1 MNKNMNVGIVGYGFV
16 GKALAASFNDK
27 VNLLCIDP
35 KLGNNVTH
43 LLKFNPQIIFVC
55 VPTPMTD
62 DGNQDLSILRNVA
75 SNLSELC
82 PDKLI
87 VLKSSVTPNHV
98 KDIESRVKRFVYNP
112 EFLKEKSATE
122 DFINSSLIIFGGD
135 IENSK
140 ELGKFYNKYTK
151 CIQKEYTYTDV
162 ISASLV
168 KYSISSY
175 LATKVTFFNEL
186 NTIFEKSGT
195 NETWQSFINIL
206 NKDLRVGS
214 SHMDVPGHDGRK
226 GFGGACFPK
235 DTQAFLKFSEALG
248 SSFNLLKSTININN
262 KIRSSYNDVVERE
275 KEQNIKFGDS

>member
-1 MNKNMNVGIVGYGFV
+1 MKIGIIGYGFV
-16 GKALAASFNDK
+16 GKALASSFNNK

-35 KLGNNVTH
+35 KVGNDIVD
-43 LLKFNPQIIFVC
+43 LSKFNPDIIFVC
-55 VPTPMTD
+55 VPTPMID
-62 DGNQDLSILRNVA
+62 DGNQDLTILKNVVNDLNEKC
-75 SNLSELC
+75 S
-82 PDKLI
+82 DKLVVI
-87 VLKSSVTPNHV
+87 KSSVTPNHI
-98 KDIESRVKRFVYNP
+98 KDLARSIKRFVYNP
-112 EFLKEKSATE
+112 EFLREKSASE

-135 IENSK
+135 IKHCK
-140 ELGKFYNKYTK
+140 ELGRFYNNYTK
-151 CIQKEYTYTDV
+151 CLHKEYTYTDA

-168 KYSISSY
+168 KYSINSY

-195 NETWQSFINIL
+195 NESWLGFINIL
-206 NKDLRVGS
+206 NKDIRVGS

-275 KEQNIKFGDS
+275 KEQNIKFGDSQ